1 MMLPSDVFSC
11 DPTPADAPARATPR
25 PATRDRRAVT
35 VQRLDGG
42 CLLYTLPSATRTRT
56 QTRSL

>member
-11 DPTPADAPARATPR
+11 DPTSADAPARATPR

-35 VQRLDGG
+35 VLRLPSG
-42 CLLYTLPSATRTRT
+42 CLLYTLPSATRT